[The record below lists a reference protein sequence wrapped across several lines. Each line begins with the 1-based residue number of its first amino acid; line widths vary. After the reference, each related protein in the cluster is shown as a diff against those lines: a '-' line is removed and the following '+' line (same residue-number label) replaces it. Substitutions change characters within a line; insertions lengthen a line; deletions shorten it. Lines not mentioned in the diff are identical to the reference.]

1 MAHPT
6 LEDVAARAG
15 VSRALVSLV
24 MRGSPKVGKER
35 REAVLKAAD
44 ELGYRPN
51 AMARGLAAGR
61 TGMAGVLAADLHDPL
76 FASVHDGLAEEAA
89 RRGVRL
95 LLVGGDGRPA
105 RERAALGELLDLR
118 LDGLLLAGP
127 RIAAA
132 EIERAAA
139 GGPVTVAGRSLRSAR
154 VDCVT
159 GDDAAA
165 VRLAVEHL
173 AGLGH
178 RRVTFMDL
186 GRSRLEKAFGAA
198 VDEAG
203 LTAVQDVPWRSPGA
217 PTAVLALGDAT
228 GTAALTALHRA
239 GLDVPG
245 DVSLIVHGDAPGAA
259 ETGVTTVGAPPR
271 ELGRLAMGALLDRI
285 GAGGTGEGR
294 RITVPPVLTE
304 RATTRALTPSHSHH
318 DTHTMTRSP
327 GTASEIGPA

>member
-1 MAHPT
+1 MSHPT

-51 AMARGLAAGR
+51 VMARGLAAGR
-61 TGMAGVLAADLHDPL
+61 TGMAGVLAADLHDPS
-76 FASVHDGLAEEAA
+76 FASVHDGLADEAA

-95 LLVGGDGRPA
+95 LLASGGGRPA

-118 LDGLLLAGP
+118 LDGLVLAGP

-139 GGPVTVAGRSLRSAR
+139 GCPVAVAGRPLRSAG

-165 VRLAVEHL
+165 VRLAVTRL
-173 AGLGH
+173 AELGH
-178 RRVTFMDL
+178 RRIACLNV
-186 GRSRLEKAFGAA
+186 GRSRLEKAFETA
-198 VDEAG
+198 VGEAG
-203 LTAVQDVPWRSPGA
+203 LTAVGDPRWRSPGA
-217 PTAVLALGDAT
+217 PTAVLALGDVT
-228 GTAALTALHRA
+228 GTAALTGLYRA

-245 DVSLIVHGDAPGAA
+245 EVSLIVHGDAPGAA
-259 ETGVTTVGAPPR
+259 AAGVTTVAAPAA
-271 ELGRLAMGALLDRI
+271 ELGRLAMAALLDRI
-285 GAGGTGEGR
+285 DGGVSGVSGGAAGEGR
-294 RITVPPVLTE
+294 RVTVPPVLTE
-304 RATTRALTPSHSHH
+304 RATTGALTP
-318 DTHTMTRSP
+318 
-327 GTASEIGPA
+327 

>member
-1 MAHPT
+1 MSHPT

-51 AMARGLAAGR
+51 VMARGLAAGR

-76 FASVHDGLAEEAA
+76 FASVHDGLAEEAG

-95 LLVGGDGRPA
+95 LLASGGGRPA
-105 RERAALGELLDLR
+105 RERAALGELFDLR

-139 GGPVTVAGRSLRSAR
+139 GCPVAVVGRSLRSAG

-159 GDDAAA
+159 ADDAAA
-165 VRLAVEHL
+165 VRLAVTRL
-173 AGLGH
+173 ADLGH
-178 RRVTFMDL
+178 RRIACMSV
-186 GRSRLEKAFGAA
+186 GRSRLEKAFEAA
-198 VDEAG
+198 VHEAG
-203 LTAVQDVPWRSPGA
+203 LTAVEDLRWRSPGA
-217 PTAVLALGDAT
+217 PTAVLAFGDVT
-228 GTAALTALHRA
+228 GTAALTGLYRA

-245 DVSLIVHGDAPGAA
+245 EVSLIVHGDVPGAA
-259 ETGVTTVGAPPR
+259 AAGVTTVAAPPA
-271 ELGRLAMGALLDRI
+271 ELGRLAMAALLDRI
-285 GAGGTGEGR
+285 GGAGGGGGGGGAAGEGR
-294 RITVPPVLTE
+294 RVTVPPVLTE
-304 RATTRALTPSHSHH
+304 RTTTRPLTP
-318 DTHTMTRSP
+318 
-327 GTASEIGPA
+327 

>member
-51 AMARGLAAGR
+51 VMARGLAAGR
-61 TGMAGVLAADLHDPL
+61 TGMVGVLAADLHDPL
-76 FASVHDGLAEEAA
+76 FAALHDGLADEAA
-89 RRGVRL
+89 RRGVRVL
-95 LLVGGDGRPA
+95 LAGGGRPA

-139 GGPVTVAGRSLRSAR
+139 GCPVTVAGRSLRSAR

-165 VRLAVEHL
+165 MRLAVTHL

-178 RRVTFMDL
+178 RRIAFL
-186 GRSRLEKAFGAA
+186 NAGPGRSRLEKAYEAA
-198 VDEAG
+198 LAAAG
-203 LTAVQDVPWRSPGA
+203 LAPVRDVPWRSDGA
-217 PTAVLALGDAT
+217 ATGVVAVGDVT
-228 GTAALTALHRA
+228 GTAALIALLRA

-245 DVSLIVHGDAPGAA
+245 DVSLVAVGEAPGAEA
-259 ETGVTTVGAPPR
+259 GGVTTAAAPAAG
-271 ELGRLAMGALLDRI
+271 LGERAMAALLDRI
-285 GAGGTGEGR
+285 GDGGTGEGR
-294 RITVPPVLTE
+294 RITVPPVLTG
-304 RATTRALTPSHSHH
+304 RATTRAITP
-318 DTHTMTRSP
+318 
-327 GTASEIGPA
+327 

>member
-51 AMARGLAAGR
+51 IMARGLAAGR

-76 FASVHDGLAEEAA
+76 FASVHDGLADEAA

-95 LLVGGDGRPA
+95 LLASGGGRPA

-139 GGPVTVAGRSLRSAR
+139 GCPVAVVGRPVRSSR

-165 VRLAVEHL
+165 MARAVTRLVE
-173 AGLGH
+173 LGH
-178 RRVTFMDL
+178 RRIACMDL
-186 GRSRLEKAFGAA
+186 GSGRPRVQQVFKAALA
-198 VDEAG
+198 EAG
-203 LTAVQDVPWRSPGA
+203 LAPDQDVLWRPGGAATAVVA
-217 PTAVLALGDAT
+217 AGDAT
-228 GTAALTALHRA
+228 GTAALTTLHRA

-245 DVSLIVHGDAPGAA
+245 EVSLVVLGDAPGA
-259 ETGVTTVGAPPR
+259 EVNGVTTVAAPAA
-271 ELGRLAMGALLDRI
+271 ELGRLAMAALLDRI
-285 GAGGTGEGR
+285 GDGGAAREGR
-294 RITVPPVLTE
+294 RVTVPPVLAE
-304 RATTRALTPSHSHH
+304 RATTGAITP
-318 DTHTMTRSP
+318 
-327 GTASEIGPA
+327 

>member
-1 MAHPT
+1 MSHPT

-61 TGMAGVLAADLHDPL
+61 TGMAGVLAADLHDPR
-76 FASVHDGLAEEAA
+76 FAAVHDGLAEEAA

-95 LLVGGDGRPA
+95 LLVSGGGRPA

-118 LDGLLLAGP
+118 LDGLLLAAP
-127 RIAAA
+127 KIAAA
-132 EIERAAA
+132 EIEQAAA
-139 GGPVTVAGRSLRSAR
+139 GCPVAVAGRSLRSAR

-165 VRLAVEHL
+165 VKLAVDHL

-178 RRVTFMDL
+178 RRVTCMDL
-186 GRSRLEKAFGAA
+186 GRSRLAKAFEAA

-203 LTAVQDVPWRSPGA
+203 LTFVQDVPWRTPGA
-217 PTAVLALGDAT
+217 PTAVLAIGDGT
-228 GTAALTALHRA
+228 GTAALTTLYRA

-245 DVSLIVHGDAPGAA
+245 DVSLVVHGDAPGAA
-259 ETGVTTVGAPPR
+259 EAGVTTVAAPAT
-271 ELGRLAMGALLDRI
+271 ELGRLTMSALLDRI
-285 GAGGTGEGR
+285 GGTGTSDGR

-304 RATTRALTPSHSHH
+304 RATTRAFTP
-318 DTHTMTRSP
+318 
-327 GTASEIGPA
+327 

>member
-1 MAHPT
+1 MSHPT

-51 AMARGLAAGR
+51 VMARGLAAGR
-61 TGMAGVLAADLHDPL
+61 TGMAGVLAADLHDPS
-76 FASVHDGLAEEAA
+76 FASVHDGLADEAA

-95 LLVGGDGRPA
+95 LLASGGGRPA
-105 RERAALGELLDLR
+105 RARAALGELLDLR
-118 LDGLLLAGP
+118 LDGLVLAGP

-139 GGPVTVAGRSLRSAR
+139 GCPVAVVGRPLRSAG

-165 VRLAVEHL
+165 VRLAVTRL
-173 AGLGH
+173 AELGH
-178 RRVTFMDL
+178 RRIACLNV
-186 GRSRLEKAFGAA
+186 GRSRLEKAFETA
-198 VDEAG
+198 VGEAG
-203 LTAVQDVPWRSPGA
+203 LTAVGDPRWRSPGA
-217 PTAVLALGDAT
+217 PTAVLALGDVT
-228 GTAALTALHRA
+228 GTAALTGLYRA

-245 DVSLIVHGDAPGAA
+245 EVSLIVHGDAPGAA
-259 ETGVTTVGAPPR
+259 AAGVTTVAAPAA
-271 ELGRLAMGALLDRI
+271 ELGRLAMAALLDRI
-285 GAGGTGEGR
+285 DGGGGGGGGGAAGEGWR
-294 RITVPPVLTE
+294 VTVPPVLTE
-304 RATTRALTPSHSHH
+304 RTTTGALTP
-318 DTHTMTRSP
+318 
-327 GTASEIGPA
+327 

>member
-51 AMARGLAAGR
+51 VMARGLAAGR
-61 TGMAGVLAADLHDPL
+61 TGMIGVLAADLHDPL
-76 FASVHDGLAEEAA
+76 FAALHDGLADEAA
-89 RRGVRL
+89 RRGVRVL
-95 LLVGGDGRPA
+95 LAGGGGRPA

-127 RIAAA
+127 KIAAA

-139 GGPVTVAGRSLRSAR
+139 GCPVTVAGRSLRSAR

-159 GDDAAA
+159 GDDAEAT
-165 VRLAVEHL
+165 RLAVTHL

-178 RRVTFMDL
+178 RRIAFL
-186 GRSRLEKAFGAA
+186 NAGPGRSRLEKAYEAA
-198 VDEAG
+198 IAAAG
-203 LTAVQDVPWRSPGA
+203 LTPVHRDVPWRSDGA
-217 PTAVLALGDAT
+217 PTAVVAAGDAT
-228 GTAALTALHRA
+228 GTSALITLLRA

-245 DVSLIVHGDAPGAA
+245 DVSLVAVGEAPGAEA
-259 ETGVTTVGAPPR
+259 GGVTTVAAPAA
-271 ELGRLAMGALLDRI
+271 ELGGRAMAALLDRI
-285 GAGGTGEGR
+285 GGTGTGEGR

-304 RATTRALTPSHSHH
+304 RATTRTITP
-318 DTHTMTRSP
+318 
-327 GTASEIGPA
+327 